1 MTPIVKIFF
10 QAVLEKNMTKRLS
23 DNQIRTR
30 LDALR
35 AANNMPKH
43 IVPKRL
49 SDKQLRKRL
58 DALRIANKM
67 SMPHS
72 RTKSRRG
79 NHGDIV
85 RRTDSGT
92 NRRKLMLYDPKGSA
106 LVPPLRAIRSPSRRS
121 RRRVSFQQW

>member
-1 MTPIVKIFF
+1 MPT
-10 QAVLEKNMTKRLS
+10 RLS
-23 DNQIRTR
+23 DNQLRTR

-43 IVPKRL
+43 IVPKRF
-49 SDKQLRKRL
+49 SDKQLQKRL
-58 DALRIANKM
+58 NALRIANKM

-72 RTKSRRG
+72 PKKSRRG

-92 NRRKLMLYDPKGSA
+92 HRRKLMLYDPEGSA
-106 LVPPLRAIRSPSRRS
+106 LLPPLRPISSPSRRS
-121 RRRVSFQQW
+121 RRRVSFQW